1 MQKYWLLGLLSVL
14 LCSACHSPNWAFN
27 GFPDDLYASQYRI
40 DLLYATNYVESSNY
54 DPEKP
59 YLAGLGIVL
68 TGNNPYINFYLIWSG
83 NMDEID
89 LEIMGRKIDLE
100 QKYFDE
106 SARME
111 EFYET
116 VVAECL
122 SPDQLHAMIEY
133 IASHKNIPIRVN
145 GEDVVLTP
153 YQFFGYHEPYPRIKA
168 FFYPGPFI
176 ESIHE
181 EQMPESLKIL
191 MEERRKQAKKI
202 EG

>member
-1 MQKYWLLGLLSVL
+1 M
-14 LCSACHSPNWAFN
+14 
-27 GFPDDLYASQYRI
+27 
-40 DLLYATNYVESSNY
+40 ESSNY
-54 DPEKP
+54 DPERP
-59 YLAGLGIVL
+59 YLTGLKISSSATSPYTTFYL
-68 TGNNPYINFYLIWSG
+68 MWTGNI
-83 NMDEID
+83 DEID

-100 QKYFDE
+100 QADCL
-106 SARME
+106 RTD

-122 SPDQLHAMIEY
+122 SPDELRTMIEY

-153 YQFFGYHEPYPRIKA
+153 YRFMAYCEPYPRLMA

-176 ESIHE
+176 ESIRE

-202 EG
+202 EE